1 MTKYKID
8 AFVRENLT
16 MAHWIRLS
24 QLCRCKWTRK
34 SQVSGKHASEQYSF
48 FYEHTNVSSCLHP
61 ATVPTVGWLSDKFV
75 APFWLPGIPFLT
87 PGRCILTSRGVILVS
102 WGTICWSGGSQG
114 HPTGHLGGQT
124 WIFNGFW
131 EPLGT
136 NFGSML
142 VTFSSFGPPN
152 GSTDSIVVFLLIW
165 EQTWHQ
171 NATPGCLQNIVN
183 TMVFVRFT
191 V

>member
-1 MTKYKID
+1 MHFD
-8 AFVRENLT
+8 VPGCDFGVPGHHFVDPEAPNDTLGPDLDFSRFLINF
-16 MAHWIRLS
+16 W
-24 QLCRCKWTRK
+24 
-34 SQVSGKHASEQYSF
+34 
-48 FYEHTNVSSCLHP
+48 HP
-61 ATVPTVGWLSDKFV
+61 V
-75 APFWLPGIPFLT
+75 
-87 PGRCILTSRGVILVS
+87 
-102 WGTICWSGGSQG
+102 
-114 HPTGHLGGQT
+114 
-124 WIFNGFW
+124 
-131 EPLGT
+131 GT
-136 NFGSML
+136 NFGSIL